1 MPRISICTC
10 PSSIKCLPCASQ
22 EKWPAFAIQDVT
34 KNQKFPF
41 DQAKDITA
49 ADIETFVTS
58 FLDGSLKP
66 SVKSEPIPEKQ
77 EGPVTVVVGHT
88 YKDIVLDDKKD
99 VLIEFYAPWVKLQS
113 TIPSDVSSSVD
124 TARLSLPNM
133 TNSPPY
139 MPPTRTRS
147 SLPNAMRPPTTS
159 PTATSR
165 ASPPSNCTP
174 PARRTPPS
182 PTLVTAPSK
191 I

>member
-1 MPRISICTC
+1 MRPSCAINCLLC
-10 PSSIKCLPCASQ
+10 PSK
-22 EKWPAFAIQDVT
+22 ETWPAFAIQDVT

-41 DQAKDITA
+41 DQSKDITA

-133 TNSPPY
+133 SNSPPS
-139 MPPTRTRS
+139 MPPTRT
-147 SLPNAMRPPTTS
+147 
-159 PTATSR
+159 
-165 ASPPSNCTP
+165 
-174 PARRTPPS
+174 
-182 PTLVTAPSK
+182 K
-191 I
+191 